1 MRLILPKAAWEDFEK
16 QEFYNQLMEWLN
28 CLKKGCKYE
37 SEEVRK
43 KSVKTYFLCNGKMPE
58 CKYAEGC
65 FQNGGGCKRTSH
77 IDYARNFEKHAER
90 LLQRKGKWKD
100 LERRNRGEIP
110 GNVYGRL
117 KRKQRQSVP
126 HTIVTGGERM
136 DMEKIINV
144 LIKLIEEQE
153 GVNIS
158 YTLEKKE
165 SA

>member
-1 MRLILPKAAWEDFEK
+1 MKNECEPYLGITTDYDDEGICDVELRLILPKAAWEDFEK

-77 IDYARNFEKHAER
+77 IDYAEDYYREKEN
-90 LLQRKGKWKD
+90 GKTWR
-100 LERRNRGEIP
+100 EE
-110 GNVYGRL
+110 
-117 KRKQRQSVP
+117 
-126 HTIVTGGERM
+126 
-136 DMEKIINV
+136 
-144 LIKLIEEQE
+144 IEEKYQGTFTE
-153 GVNIS
+153 D
-158 YTLEKKE
+158 
-165 SA
+165 